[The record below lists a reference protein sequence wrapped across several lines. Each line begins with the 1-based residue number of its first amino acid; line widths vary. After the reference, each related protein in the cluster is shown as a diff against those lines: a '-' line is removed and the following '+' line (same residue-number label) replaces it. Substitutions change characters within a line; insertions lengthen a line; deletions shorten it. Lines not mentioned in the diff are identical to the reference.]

1 MNKVILMGRLTRD
14 PEVRYTQNTN
24 LTVANFSIAVNRRF
38 KREGDTETAD
48 FFNVV
53 AWNKTGEFVGKY
65 FKKGQQVIVSGRLQ
79 NRNWTDQQGVK
90 HYATDV
96 IAEEVEFADSKKNSD
111 SENFNNTFGNVPE
124 SAEGNAQSSDDNSDL
139 TVSSG
144 DDLPF

>member
-65 FKKGQQVIVSGRLQ
+65 FKKGQQVLVSGRLQ

-111 SENFNNTFGNVPE
+111 SENFNNTFGNVPVTILVNYLITI
-124 SAEGNAQSSDDNSDL
+124 AMQL
-139 TVSSG
+139 IK
-144 DDLPF
+144 F

>member
-1 MNKVILMGRLTRD
+1 MNKIILMGRLTRD
-14 PEVRYTQNTN
+14 PEIRYTQTSNI
-24 LTVANFSIAVNRRF
+24 TVANFSIAVNRRF

-65 FKKGQQVIVSGRLQ
+65 FKKGQQVLVTGRLQ

-111 SENFNNTFGNVPE
+111 SDNFSDAFGGTVDT
-124 SAEGNAQSSDDNSDL
+124 NAQVAPVGSDNSDF

>member
-111 SENFNNTFGNVPE
+111 SENFNNTFGNVPDHFSE
-124 SAEGNAQSSDDNSDL
+124 LFNHYCYAVN
-139 TVSSG
+139 
-144 DDLPF
+144 

>member
-96 IAEEVEFADSKKNSD
+96 IAEEVEFSDSKKKSD

-124 SAEGNAQSSDDNSDL
+124 SAEGNAQSSDDNSDF

>member
-111 SENFNNTFGNVPE
+111 SENFNNTFGNVPG
-124 SAEGNAQSSDDNSDL
+124 SAEGNAQSSDDNSDF

>member
-1 MNKVILMGRLTRD
+1 MGRLTRD

-24 LTVANFSIAVNRRF
+24 LTVANFSIAVSRRF
-38 KREGDTETAD
+38 AKENDEVKAD
-48 FFNVV
+48 FFNVI

-65 FKKGQQVIVSGRLQ
+65 FKKGQQVLVSGRLQ

-111 SENFNNTFGNVPE
+111 SENFNNTFGNVPG
-124 SAEGNAQSSDDNSDL
+124 SAEGNAQSGDDNSDF

>member
-1 MNKVILMGRLTRD
+1 MGRLTKD
-14 PEVRYTQNTN
+14 PEIRYTQSTN

-65 FKKGQQVIVSGRLQ
+65 FKKGQQILVSGRIE

-90 HYATDV
+90 HYATDI
-96 IAEEVEFADSKKNSD
+96 IAEEVDFAGSKA
-111 SENFNNTFGNVPE
+111 ENNTNNNTE
-124 SAEGNAQSSDDNSDL
+124 NADITDF
-139 TVSSG
+139 TATSG